1 MACGTPVIATAVGG
15 IAEQVEAGVT
25 GLLVAPRDARAL
37 AGGIRLLLDDPV
49 KRDGFSRA
57 AVKSVVEQFGLVGQV
72 GRYQGWYREMMERVD
87 AAN

>member
-1 MACGTPVIATAVGG
+1 M
-15 IAEQVEAGVT
+15 
-25 GLLVAPRDARAL
+25 
-37 AGGIRLLLDDPV
+37 LLDDPV

-57 AVKSVVEQFGLVGQV
+57 AVRSVVEQFGLVGQV